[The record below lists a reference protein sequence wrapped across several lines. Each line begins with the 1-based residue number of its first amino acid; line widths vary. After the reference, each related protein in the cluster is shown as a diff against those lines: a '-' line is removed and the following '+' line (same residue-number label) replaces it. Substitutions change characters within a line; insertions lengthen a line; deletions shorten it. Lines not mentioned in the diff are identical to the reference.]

1 MICVANWGHRLIGR
15 YRNFGRGVMLFG
27 RVKMF
32 YFLTQSR
39 LLVVGL
45 ASGLVCVFDIR
56 SSRIIRAVQMAHRIT
71 ALTVVGNGGSGRTQ

>member
-1 MICVANWGHRLIGR
+1 
-15 YRNFGRGVMLFG
+15 
-27 RVKMF
+27 MF

-56 SSRIIRAVQMAHRIT
+56 SSRIIRAVQIAHRIT